1 MGSAAAA
8 GELRSGH
15 ASVPRRPAFWER
27 LGLGPP
33 DFMAHWAASPTPLP
47 AAPQVSDVLEQW
59 IALQRA
65 WMYLEPIFSSGDVQ
79 EQLPAEAKRFAAVDR
94 GWRKTMESTR
104 RAPGVL
110 KVRGRR
116 AAGRAGA
123 ATISQATRYRGH
135 GTQPL
140 FPSPPHT
147 HIHTNARVC
156 RRQVCC
162 SRKLLDSL
170 TESNR
175 LLEGAQKGLADYLET
190 KRLAFSRWEAVCVWG
205 GEGG

>member
-1 MGSAAAA
+1 MPQVGQPVSLDGGLTLAQA
-8 GELRSGH
+8 
-15 ASVPRRPAFWER
+15 VER
-27 LGLGPP
+27 G
-33 DFMAHWAASPTPLP
+33 MMQHLP
-47 AAPQVSDVLEQW
+47 AITAV
-59 IALQRA
+59 
-65 WMYLEPIFSSGDVQ
+65 
-79 EQLPAEAKRFAAVDR
+79 AAVDR

-205 GEGG
+205 GGG